1 MTTPS
6 LARLRSRLRGMSR
19 RDRAMIEAYC
29 LIYDA
34 SEGAED
40 AYRKLALAGVRV
52 LMDEMKKTLA
62 NPPEVR
68 LTGDVRG

>member
-6 LARLRSRLRGMSR
+6 LPRLRPRLRGMSR
-19 RDRAMIEAYC
+19 RDRAMVTAYC

-34 SEGAED
+34 SEGACD

-52 LMDEMKKTLA
+52 LMDEMRREERK
-62 NPPEVR
+62 
-68 LTGDVRG
+68 